1 MVFKWPQK
9 KPQMMWILTK
19 MPKRSIQRCVTR
31 FWRAK
36 NQRSLGWHW
45 QTIDLH
51 KNIHILVMEHAD
63 SSTKY
68 SFPTKNDWNELKRKE
83 EVLRYLSELGSILIG
98 TSYPTWIYQQMILIW
113 ANLSTCSMFT
123 SIHWERCNSST
134 HLKSIK
140 LFSWVGKKLPHRLSL
155 SRRIMGSQNWWFGD
169 PDKPSVFFQVNRSLV
184 FRWVPADYLI
194 LRVMIK
200 HQQSENRLER
210 WFKIHRVTSVIH
222 PAQEVWFATC
232 FFRRVVTQKG
242 SEK

>member
-1 MVFKWPQK
+1 
-9 KPQMMWILTK
+9 MWILTK

-83 EVLRYLSELGSILIG
+83 GVLRYLSELGSILIG

-169 PDKPSVFFQVNRSLV
+169 PDKPCVFSRWTGPWFLGGSQLIIWFLGWWSSTSRAKTVWKDGLRFIESPVLFTLLRKFDLRPV
-184 FRWVPADYLI
+184 FSA
-194 LRVMIK
+194 
-200 HQQSENRLER
+200 E
-210 WFKIHRVTSVIH
+210 
-222 PAQEVWFATC
+222 
-232 FFRRVVTQKG
+232 
-242 SEK
+242 